1 MGFRPQP
8 IVQDSLIEITDD
20 PEQQKHIASSLRIYR
35 DG

>member
-8 IVQDSLIEITDD
+8 VVRDSLIEITDD
-20 PEQQKHIASSLRIYR
+20 ATQKERIASSLRLFR